1 MRIRKQTAVIVALT
15 GVTGFLL
22 GAIKDQ
28 SPITRGMLTQ
38 SEKVV
43 GLQFTAAEKD
53 SMIDDLADNLESYN
67 ELRAIYIDNSVPP
80 SLQFNPVP
88 VGKKFEKKRRR
99 FVTSP
104 PNKIAVP
111 ENLEELAFHSVR
123 DLAELIRKRKIT
135 STQLTRM
142 YLDRLKKHGPK
153 LECVVTL
160 TEELALAQARRA
172 DKEIASGKY
181 RGYLHGI
188 PYGAKDLL
196 AVKGYKTTWG
206 AEPYKE
212 QIIEQDDNDDKAQHR
227 RMIAEKNPDRSRGQG
242 SGNVRFTPESGHF
255 NGY

>member
-142 YLDRLKKHGPK
+142 YTGPHSSRWPRRK
-153 LECVVTL
+153 RRRRGVPLR
-160 TEELALAQARRA
+160 ALRSAGKRR
-172 DKEIASGKY
+172 
-181 RGYLHGI
+181 
-188 PYGAKDLL
+188 
-196 AVKGYKTTWG
+196 
-206 AEPYKE
+206 
-212 QIIEQDDNDDKAQHR
+212 QHR
-227 RMIAEKNPDRSRGQG
+227 RRPDRSRSTRLRRRRLGR
-242 SGNVRFTPESGHF
+242 VRRGDLCWRLRAGPHHR
-255 NGY
+255 